1 MRFKNITP
9 EEYQRLIN
17 NKNRIFDLTFKTP
30 EVLNKYR
37 NDKDIYDEIKY
48 SEKQNEKL
56 KDYDKVFHENL
67 DKYFIENA
75 DKKKIEKISRYN
87 YNISKKKEKELEE
100 KNRELEEKDN
110 IIKKLEDKDIK
121 LKLTDDELKVKDD
134 YIRDKHGNKYKFN
147 NDIDILK
154 SFETIF
160 KENNIEYN
168 PYKKSKNIRVQ
179 YLLDK
184 LENDTRVDKKLYNY
198 FHNTLKNKRKLS
210 LEIPTTN
217 IIDQQS
223 GEGLLNTNKI
233 KINTD
238 LLNKNI
244 LSIRYL
250 TGKKLTNKLLKDDY
264 KISKNMVNAIKFN
277 KDIHKLSKNE
287 KNVYYELQKYLNK
300 GQDINILIGSYLA
313 GNNSKDLFNKINKIL
328 HDKYKNKLI
337 TQKEYTN
344 LLSKIN
350 NV

>member
-1 MRFKNITP
+1 MSFKNITP

-17 NKNRIFDLTFKTP
+17 NKNRMFDLTFKTP

-48 SEKQNEKL
+48 SEKQNKKL
-56 KDYDKVFHENL
+56 KDYGKVFHENL
-67 DKYFIENA
+67 DKYFIENV
-75 DKKKIEKISRYN
+75 DKKKIEEISKYN
-87 YNISKKKEKELEE
+87 YNLFKNKEKELE
-100 KNRELEEKDN
+100 
-110 IIKKLEDKDIK
+110 DKDVKLILMDNK
-121 LKLTDDELKVKDD
+121 LKIKDDEINKIKEDH
-134 YIRDKHGNKYKFN
+134 IKNKYKFDN
-147 NDIDILK
+147 NENIIQ

-160 KENNIEYN
+160 KENNISYK
-168 PYKKSKNIRVQ
+168 PYKKSETIQIN

-184 LENDTRVDKKLYNY
+184 LENHDNVDKKLYNY
-198 FHNTLKNKRKLS
+198 FYDTLKDKKKLS
-210 LEIPTTN
+210 LKIPTN
-217 IIDQQS
+217 KIISNQD
-223 GEGLLNTNKI
+223 GKGLLNTNKI

-277 KDIHKLSKNE
+277 KDIHKLSNNE

-328 HDKYKNKLI
+328 YDKYKNNLI
-337 TQKEYTN
+337 NQKTYTN